1 MSSITLGYRVEHPKY
16 GTGYVRSIRR
26 SSESRPYVCVFRQ
39 SDGTWRKHHLS
50 AAEIR
55 QKQLEAMRQA
65 LAKRREARQ
74 TGARSYETSRA
85 TDRVRSGDTTPT
97 LATSDSTRRRLC
109 LHEGS

>member
-1 MSSITLGYRVEHPKY
+1 MPRIAVGSTRVVKQYGRVTVVRVKFGVPKPY
-16 GTGYVRSIRR
+16 GVRYVGD
-26 SSESRPYVCVFRQ
+26 
-39 SDGTWRKHHLS
+39 DG
-50 AAEIR
+50 
-55 QKQLEAMRQA
+55 QQC
-65 LAKRREARQ
+65 LAWL

>member
-74 TGARSYETSRA
+74 AMVSEE
-85 TDRVRSGDTTPT
+85 V
-97 LATSDSTRRRLC
+97 RRLDG
-109 LHEGS
+109 LDNEAVNQVLDATNRSR